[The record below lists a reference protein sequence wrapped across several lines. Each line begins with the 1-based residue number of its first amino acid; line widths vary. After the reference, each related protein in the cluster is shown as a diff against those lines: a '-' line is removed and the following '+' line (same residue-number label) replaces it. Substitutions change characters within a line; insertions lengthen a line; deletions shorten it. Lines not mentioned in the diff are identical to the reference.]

1 MFCGLLTFTPVAV
14 SILFSLYL
22 CYKSEKKSH
31 IITRVSTFLIALAGF
46 YPQYLAGRYMFL
58 LKMHYIYDSY
68 LELIYSRT
76 IMIGAGF
83 LEGNWNDFKERSA
96 KVQLIEPV
104 IEGVLQLFFQYII
117 LYIIY
122 GPGTSSVYGKQ
133 ISDFLMQ
140 IFHPLVFKVDL
151 LIYHL
156 YFLFL
161 LMLISFF

>member
-1 MFCGLLTFTPVAV
+1 
-14 SILFSLYL
+14 
-22 CYKSEKKSH
+22 
-31 IITRVSTFLIALAGF
+31 
-46 YPQYLAGRYMFL
+46 MFL

-122 GPGTSSVYGKQ
+122 GLNY
-133 ISDFLMQ
+133 
-140 IFHPLVFKVDL
+140 LV
-151 LIYHL
+151 H
-156 YFLFL
+156 
-161 LMLISFF
+161 

>member
-1 MFCGLLTFTPVAV
+1 
-14 SILFSLYL
+14 
-22 CYKSEKKSH
+22 
-31 IITRVSTFLIALAGF
+31 
-46 YPQYLAGRYMFL
+46 
-58 LKMHYIYDSY
+58 
-68 LELIYSRT
+68 
-76 IMIGAGF
+76 MIGTGF

-122 GPGTSSVYGKQ
+122 GPGTSSAYGKQ
-133 ISDFLMQ
+133 ISDLML

-151 LIYHL
+151 LIYHI

>member
-1 MFCGLLTFTPVAV
+1 
-14 SILFSLYL
+14 
-22 CYKSEKKSH
+22 
-31 IITRVSTFLIALAGF
+31 
-46 YPQYLAGRYMFL
+46 
-58 LKMHYIYDSY
+58 
-68 LELIYSRT
+68 
-76 IMIGAGF
+76 MIGAGF

-96 KVQLIEPV
+96 KVHLIEPV
-104 IEGVLQLFFQYII
+104 MEGVLQLFFQYII

-133 ISDFLMQ
+133 ISDLML